1 MICRDFFKL
10 ALSMFVGAG
19 KEKTNHIQHQGD
31 KSSLGLQQELRQE
44 QCFDE
49 DDPCR
54 KMYHFC
60 LGAPL
65 L

>member
-1 MICRDFFKL
+1 
-10 ALSMFVGAG
+10 MFVGAG